1 LNLLTG
7 TLTAPPVSFPEQL
20 VERTLG
26 FLDPL
31 VCATA
36 SAPVTQREVEVLT
49 EVGPVFFRHRLGTPL
64 AALVRYAAVVENA
77 VEADAQVLVA
87 AVAAFT
93 TAGLPV

>member
-1 LNLLTG
+1 MLRG
-7 TLTAPPVSFPEQL
+7 TLTAPPVLVPEQL

-36 SAPVTQREVEVLT
+36 PVPVTQREVEVLA
-49 EVGPVFFRHRLGTPL
+49 EVGPVFFRHRLGASF